1 MMEKKKYLIPECL
14 IIDFEKH
21 DIITDSES
29 EEGDW
34 WWGDAGQI
42 DDTDIP

>member
-1 MMEKKKYLIPECL
+1 MMEKKKYLIPECI
-14 IIDFEKH
+14 IIDFKDH
-21 DIITDSES
+21 DIITDS